1 MIIFWIVAALLTIAA
16 LLFLLPPLLQRVRTL
31 GEGESVVER
40 DTLNVSVYK
49 DQIAELEQDLLN
61 DVITQDQCEQ
71 GKQEL
76 ERRLLED
83 VTDTAGSGEKVTVAG
98 VSNVTAAVVTVIV
111 IATSLSLY
119 LTFGKPELVV
129 PVDVAEA
136 PKVAEDMTQEEMTD
150 QVAKMVSQLSAR
162 LEKDP
167 SDVQGWA
174 MLGRSYYALSRY
186 GDAVAAFSK
195 AVSIVDNDAQ
205 LLTDYADAMAMSSGE
220 QTLEGRPMQLIMR
233 ALNLDPQNQKALWLA
248 GTAAYERA
256 DFENALIYWKRILA
270 MLPPDSQTARTMAGN
285 IAETE
290 QLMLAQRNNANGG
303 AGAPSADT
311 TSQGAI
317 PGTGEPTAGATV
329 SGVVTLSQSLA
340 AEVLPTD
347 TIYIFARAMQGPRM
361 PLAILRTEAGK
372 MPIEFTLDD
381 SMAMDASM
389 NLSSASEVM
398 VMARISRSGNA
409 TPQSGDMQ
417 GGIQNVKIGTA
428 GIEIVIDEVIP

>member
-1 MIIFWIVAALLTIAA
+1 MIIFWIVAALLTLAA
-16 LLFLLPPLLQRVRTL
+16 LLFLLPPLLQL
-31 GEGESVVER
+31 GKKDSEFVVEQ
-40 DTLNVSVYK
+40 DELNVSIYR
-49 DQIAELEQDLLN
+49 DQMIELENDLLN
-61 DVITQDQCEQ
+61 DVITKDQCEQ
-71 GKQEL
+71 GKLEL
-76 ERRLLED
+76 EQRLLED
-83 VTDTAGSGEKVTVAG
+83 VGVTSGSEEKTRAGASKLTAGI
-98 VSNVTAAVVTVIV
+98 VSIAVVAITVP
-111 IATSLSLY
+111 LY
-119 LTFGKPELVV
+119 LLLGKLELVAPVAQEVAV
-129 PVDVAEA
+129 PSKAAAE
-136 PKVAEDMTQEEMTD
+136 MSQQEMTD
-150 QVAKMVSQLSAR
+150 QVAMMVSQLSAR

-195 AVSIVDNDAQ
+195 AVTIVDNDAQ

-256 DFENALIYWKRILA
+256 DFESALIYWRRILA
-270 MLPPDSQTARTMAGN
+270 MLDPNSQTAQTMAGN

-290 QLMLAQRNNANGG
+290 QLMQAQRANANGG
-303 AGAPSADT
+303 TAAMPSSAAASPAVSSGAGS
-311 TSQGAI
+311 
-317 PGTGEPTAGATV
+317 TV

-340 AEVLPTD
+340 TEVLPTD

-361 PLAILRTEAGK
+361 PLAILRSEAGK

-389 NLSSASEVM
+389 NLSSTNEVT

-417 GGIQNVKIGTA
+417 GGLQNVKIGA
-428 GIEIVIDEVIP
+428 SGIEIVIDEVLP

>member
-1 MIIFWIVAALLTIAA
+1 MIIFWIVAALLTLAA
-16 LLFLLPPLLQRVRTL
+16 LLFLLPPLLQL
-31 GEGESVVER
+31 GKKDSEFVVEQ
-40 DTLNVSVYK
+40 DALNVSIYK
-49 DQIAELEQDLLN
+49 DQMIELENDLLN
-61 DVITQDQCEQ
+61 DIITKDQCAQ
-71 GKQEL
+71 GQLEL
-76 ERRLLED
+76 EQRLLED
-83 VTDTAGSGEKVTVAG
+83 VALPSVDEKQSAAGANK
-98 VSNVTAAVVTVIV
+98 VTAAIVSLVVVALTVP
-111 IATSLSLY
+111 LY
-119 LTFGKPELVV
+119 LQLGKVELVV
-129 PVDVAEA
+129 PMAQAISIPQAATE
-136 PKVAEDMTQEEMTD
+136 MNQEEMTD
-150 QVAKMVSQLSAR
+150 QVSMMVSQLSAR

-174 MLGRSYYALSRY
+174 MLGRSYYALNRY

-256 DFENALIYWKRILA
+256 DFESALIYWKRIYA
-270 MLPPDSQTARTMAGN
+270 MLDPNSQTAQTMAGN

-290 QLMLAQRNNANGG
+290 RLMQSQRANSG
-303 AGAPSADT
+303 AS
-311 TSQGAI
+311 S
-317 PGTGEPTAGATV
+317 TAGIAASASATVPAGSVV

-340 AEVLPTD
+340 ADVLPTD

-361 PLAILRTEAGK
+361 PLAILKTEASK
-372 MPIEFTLDD
+372 MPIEFILDD

-389 NLSSASEVM
+389 NLSSTSTVM

-417 GGIQNVKIGTA
+417 GGVQNVKIGTS

>member
-1 MIIFWIVAALLTIAA
+1 MIIFWIVAALLTLAA
-16 LLFLLPPLLQRVRTL
+16 LLFLLPPLLQL
-31 GEGESVVER
+31 GKKQDEVVIEQ
-40 DTLNVSVYK
+40 DALNVSIYK
-49 DQIAELEQDLLN
+49 DQLAELEQDLLN

-76 ERRLLED
+76 EHRLLED
-83 VTDTAGSGEKVTVAG
+83 VTGEAGSVATSAEGSSKITAG
-98 VSNVTAAVVTVIV
+98 VVTVVV
-111 IATSLSLY
+111 IAMTVLLY
-119 LTFGKPELVV
+119 LQLGKLELVA
-129 PVDVAEA
+129 PVAENDTIA
-136 PKVAEDMTQEEMTD
+136 PKIAPEMSQDEIVD
-150 QVAKMVSQLSAR
+150 QVAMMVSQLSAR

-186 GDAVAAFSK
+186 GDAVAAFAK

-256 DFENALIYWKRILA
+256 DFESALIYWKRIYS
-270 MLPPDSQTARTMAGN
+270 MLDPNSQTGQTMAGN

-290 QLMLAQRNNANGG
+290 QLMQAQRANANGD
-303 AGAPSADT
+303 SAAV
-311 TSQGAI
+311 TSPA
-317 PGTGEPTAGATV
+317 ATPATQPAKV

-361 PLAILRTEAGK
+361 PLAILKTEAGK

-389 NLSSASEVM
+389 NLSSTTEVM

-409 TPQSGDMQ
+409 TPQSGDLQ
-417 GGIQNVKIGTA
+417 GGVQNVKIGA
-428 GIEIVIDEVIP
+428 SGIEIVIDEVIP

>member
-1 MIIFWIVAALLTIAA
+1 MIIFWIVAALLTLAA
-16 LLFLLPPLLQRVRTL
+16 LLFLLPPLLQL
-31 GEGESVVER
+31 GKKDSEFVVEQ
-40 DTLNVSVYK
+40 DALNVSIYK
-49 DQIAELEQDLLN
+49 DQMIELENDLLN
-61 DVITQDQCEQ
+61 DVITKDQCEQ
-71 GKQEL
+71 GKLEL
-76 ERRLLED
+76 EQRLLED
-83 VTDTAGSGEKVTVAG
+83 VAVTSSGEKKARTGASKLTAGIVSLVVVAITVP
-98 VSNVTAAVVTVIV
+98 
-111 IATSLSLY
+111 LY
-119 LTFGKPELVV
+119 LQLGKIELVA
-129 PVDVAEA
+129 PVAQDVSIPQAAGE
-136 PKVAEDMTQEEMTD
+136 MTQEEMTD
-150 QVAKMVSQLSAR
+150 QVAMMVSQLSAR

-186 GDAVAAFSK
+186 GDAVAAFSR

-256 DFENALIYWKRILA
+256 DFESALIYWKRILA
-270 MLPPDSQTARTMAGN
+270 MLDPNSQTARTMAGN

-290 QLMLAQRNNANGG
+290 QLMQSQRASSGGGNAVGIAASATAAPATTAP
-303 AGAPSADT
+303 AGS
-311 TSQGAI
+311 
-317 PGTGEPTAGATV
+317 TV

-347 TIYIFARAMQGPRM
+347 TIYIFARAMRGPRM
-361 PLAILRTEAGK
+361 PLAILKTEAGK

-389 NLSSASEVM
+389 NLSSTSEVM

-417 GGIQNVKIGTA
+417 GGVQNVKIGTS

>member
-1 MIIFWIVAALLTIAA
+1 MIIFWIVAALLTLAA
-16 LLFLLPPLLQRVRTL
+16 LLFILPPLLQL
-31 GEGESVVER
+31 GKKDSEFVVEQ
-40 DTLNVSVYK
+40 DALNISIYK
-49 DQIAELEQDLLN
+49 DQMIELENDLLN
-61 DVITQDQCEQ
+61 DIITKDQCEQ
-71 GKQEL
+71 GKLEL
-76 ERRLLED
+76 EQRLLED
-83 VTDTAGSGEKVTVAG
+83 VALPSSGGEKRSGAGASKLTAGIVSFAMVAITVP
-98 VSNVTAAVVTVIV
+98 
-111 IATSLSLY
+111 LY
-119 LTFGKPELVV
+119 LQLGKIELVV
-129 PVDVAEA
+129 PMAQEISIPQA
-136 PKVAEDMTQEEMTD
+136 TGELSQEEMTD
-150 QVAKMVSQLSAR
+150 QVAMMVSQLSAR

-174 MLGRSYYALSRY
+174 MLGRSYYALNRY

-256 DFENALIYWKRILA
+256 DFESALIYWKRIYA
-270 MLPPDSQTARTMAGN
+270 MLDPNSQTARTMAGN
-285 IAETE
+285 ITETE
-290 QLMLAQRNNANGG
+290 QLMQSQRASSDGGNAVGIAASATAAPVNTAS
-303 AGAPSADT
+303 AGS
-311 TSQGAI
+311 S
-317 PGTGEPTAGATV
+317 V
-329 SGVVTLSQSLA
+329 SGVVTLSQALA

-347 TIYIFARAMQGPRM
+347 TIYIFARAMRGPRM
-361 PLAILRTEAGK
+361 PLAILKTEAGK

-389 NLSSASEVM
+389 NLSSTSEVM

-417 GGIQNVKIGTA
+417 GGVQNVKIGA
-428 GIEIVIDEVIP
+428 SGIEIVIDEVIP

>member
-1 MIIFWIVAALLTIAA
+1 MIIFWIVAALLTLAA
-16 LLFLLPPLLQRVRTL
+16 LLFLLPPLLQL
-31 GEGESVVER
+31 GKKDSEYVIEQ
-40 DTLNVSVYK
+40 DALNVSIYK
-49 DQIAELEQDLLN
+49 DQIIELEQDLLN
-61 DVITQDQCEQ
+61 DIITKDQCEQ

-76 ERRLLED
+76 EQRLLED
-83 VTDTAGSGEKVTVAG
+83 VTVTSDGEKKAAAGASKITAGVVSLLVVAIS
-98 VSNVTAAVVTVIV
+98 VP
-111 IATSLSLY
+111 LY
-119 LTFGKPELVV
+119 LQLGKVELVEG
-129 PVDVAEA
+129 VAEEIA
-136 PKVAEDMTQEEMTD
+136 VPRAASEMTQEEMTD
-150 QVAKMVSQLSAR
+150 QVAMMVSQLSAR

-167 SDVQGWA
+167 GDVQGWA

-195 AVSIVDNDAQ
+195 AVSIVDNDPQ

-256 DFENALIYWKRILA
+256 DFESALIYWRRILA
-270 MLPPDSQTARTMAGN
+270 TLDPNSETARTMAGN

-290 QLMLAQRNNANGG
+290 QLMQSQRANSNASSNGG
-303 AGAPSADT
+303 TANIPASAAGAPVAAAVVSK
-311 TSQGAI
+311 
-317 PGTGEPTAGATV
+317 V

-361 PLAILRTEAGK
+361 PLAILKTEAAK

-389 NLSSASEVM
+389 NLSSTTEVM

-417 GGIQNVKIGTA
+417 GGIQNVKIGA
-428 GIEIVIDEVIP
+428 SGIEIVIDEVIP

>member
-1 MIIFWIVAALLTIAA
+1 MIIFWIVAALLTLAA
-16 LLFLLPPLLQRVRTL
+16 LLFLLPPLLQL
-31 GEGESVVER
+31 GKKDSEFVVEQ
-40 DTLNVSVYK
+40 DALNVSIYK
-49 DQIAELEQDLLN
+49 DQMIELENDLLN
-61 DVITQDQCEQ
+61 DVITKDQCAQ
-71 GKQEL
+71 GRQEL
-76 ERRLLED
+76 EQRMLED
-83 VTDTAGSGEKVTVAG
+83 VVLPSDGEKKARTGASKVTAGVVSLVVVALTVP
-98 VSNVTAAVVTVIV
+98 
-111 IATSLSLY
+111 LY
-119 LTFGKPELVV
+119 LHLGKLELVAPVAQEIAV
-129 PVDVAEA
+129 PQAAGE
-136 PKVAEDMTQEEMTD
+136 MTQDEMAD
-150 QVAKMVSQLSAR
+150 QVAMMVSQLSAR

-174 MLGRSYYALSRY
+174 MLGRSYYALNRY

-256 DFENALIYWKRILA
+256 DFESALIYWRRILA
-270 MLPPDSQTARTMAGN
+270 MLDPNSQTAQTMAGN

-290 QLMLAQRNNANGG
+290 QLMQSQRANSGDGSVASIPTSATAAPVPSSSGG
-303 AGAPSADT
+303 S
-311 TSQGAI
+311 
-317 PGTGEPTAGATV
+317 TV

-347 TIYIFARAMQGPRM
+347 TIYIFARAMRGPRM
-361 PLAILRTEAGK
+361 PLAILKTEAGK

-389 NLSSASEVM
+389 NLSSTSEVM

-417 GGIQNVKIGTA
+417 GGVQNVKIGA
-428 GIEIVIDEVIP
+428 SGIEIVIDEVIP

>member
-1 MIIFWIVAALLTIAA
+1 MIIFWIVAALLTLAA
-16 LLFLLPPLLQRVRTL
+16 LLFLLPPLLQL
-31 GEGESVVER
+31 GKKDSEYVIEQ
-40 DTLNVSVYK
+40 DALNVSIYK
-49 DQIAELEQDLLN
+49 DQIIELEQDLLN
-61 DVITQDQCEQ
+61 DIITKDQCEQ

-76 ERRLLED
+76 EQRLLED
-83 VTDTAGSGEKVTVAG
+83 VTVTSDGEKKAAAGASKITAGVVSLLVVAIS
-98 VSNVTAAVVTVIV
+98 VP
-111 IATSLSLY
+111 LY
-119 LTFGKPELVV
+119 LQLGKIELVEG
-129 PVDVAEA
+129 VAEEIA
-136 PKVAEDMTQEEMTD
+136 VPRAASEMTQEEMTD
-150 QVAKMVSQLSAR
+150 QVAMMVSQLSAR

-167 SDVQGWA
+167 GDVQGWA

-195 AVSIVDNDAQ
+195 AVSIVDNDPQ

-256 DFENALIYWKRILA
+256 DFESALIYWRRILA
-270 MLPPDSQTARTMAGN
+270 TLDPNSETARTMAGN

-290 QLMLAQRNNANGG
+290 QLMQSQRANSNASSNGG
-303 AGAPSADT
+303 TANIPASAAGAPVAAAVVSK
-311 TSQGAI
+311 
-317 PGTGEPTAGATV
+317 V

-361 PLAILRTEAGK
+361 PLAILKTEAAK

-389 NLSSASEVM
+389 NLSSTTEVM

-417 GGIQNVKIGTA
+417 GGIQNVKIGA
-428 GIEIVIDEVIP
+428 SGIEIVIDEVIP

>member
-1 MIIFWIVAALLTIAA
+1 MIIFWIVAALLTVAA
-16 LLFLLPPLLQRVRTL
+16 LLFLLPPLLQSRQQQD
-31 GEGESVVER
+31 EVVIEQ
-40 DTLNVSVYK
+40 DALNVSIYK
-49 DQIAELEQDLLN
+49 DQIIELEQDLLN
-61 DVITQDQCEQ
+61 DVITEDQFEQ

-76 ERRLLED
+76 EHRLLED
-83 VTDTAGSGEKVTVAG
+83 VSAEPGKPRDKTITGVSKITAGIVT
-98 VSNVTAAVVTVIV
+98 TVV
-111 IATSLSLY
+111 IASSLSLY
-119 LTFGKPELVV
+119 MYLGKPALVAPV
-129 PVDVAEA
+129 PETMA
-136 PKVAEDMTQEEMTD
+136 PKVADEMTPQEMTD
-150 QVAKMVSQLSAR
+150 QIAMMVSQLSAR
-162 LEKDP
+162 LEEDP

-220 QTLEGRPMQLIMR
+220 QTLEGRPMELIMR
-233 ALNLDPQNQKALWLA
+233 ALNLDPANQKALWLA

-256 DFENALIYWKRILA
+256 DFETALIYWRRILA
-270 MLPPDSQTARTMAGN
+270 TLDPSSQTAQTMAGN

-290 QLMLAQRNNANGG
+290 QLLMAQRANENG
-303 AGAPSADT
+303 AATAPSSAAATAATASD
-311 TSQGAI
+311 GAKI
-317 PGTGEPTAGATV
+317 

-347 TIYIFARAMQGPRM
+347 TVYIFARAMQGPRM
-361 PLAILRTEAGK
+361 PLAILKTEAGK

-389 NLSSASEVM
+389 NLSTTNEVA
-398 VMARISRSGNA
+398 VTARISRSGDA

-417 GGIQNVKIGTA
+417 GSLQNVKIGAT
-428 GIEIVIDEVIP
+428 GIEIVIDEVLP

>member
-1 MIIFWIVAALLTIAA
+1 MIIFWIVAALLTLAA
-16 LLFLLPPLLQRVRTL
+16 LLFLLPPLLQL
-31 GEGESVVER
+31 GKKDSEFVVEQ
-40 DTLNVSVYK
+40 DALNVSIYK
-49 DQIAELEQDLLN
+49 DQMIELENDLLN
-61 DVITQDQCEQ
+61 DVITKDQCEQ
-71 GKQEL
+71 GKLEL
-76 ERRLLED
+76 EQRLLED
-83 VTDTAGSGEKVTVAG
+83 VALPSSGEKKITGA
-98 VSNVTAAVVTVIV
+98 SKLTAAIVSLVVVAITVP
-111 IATSLSLY
+111 LY
-119 LTFGKPELVV
+119 LQLGKVELVA
-129 PVDVAEA
+129 PVAQEISIPQA
-136 PKVAEDMTQEEMTD
+136 TGELTQEEMTD
-150 QVAKMVSQLSAR
+150 QVSMMVSQLSAR

-256 DFENALIYWKRILA
+256 DFESALIYWKRILA
-270 MLPPDSQTARTMAGN
+270 MLDPNSQTAQTMAGN

-290 QLMLAQRNNANGG
+290 QLMQSQRASSGGGNAVGI
-303 AGAPSADT
+303 AASAT
-311 TSQGAI
+311 TPVTTESSGSS
-317 PGTGEPTAGATV
+317 V

-340 AEVLPTD
+340 AQVLPTD
-347 TIYIFARAMQGPRM
+347 TIYIFARAMHGLRM
-361 PLAILRTEAGK
+361 PLAILKTEASK

-389 NLSSASEVM
+389 NLSSTSEVM

-417 GGIQNVKIGTA
+417 GGVQNVKIGA
-428 GIEIVIDEVIP
+428 SGIEIVIDEVIP

>member
-16 LLFLLPPLLQRVRTL
+16 LLFLLPPLLQL
-31 GEGESVVER
+31 GRNQDEAAIAQ
-40 DTLNVSVYK
+40 DALNVSIYK
-49 DQIAELEQDLLN
+49 DQMAELEQDLLN

-76 ERRLLED
+76 ERRMLED
-83 VTDTAGSGEKVTVAG
+83 VAEPVDGAASVSSSFAAGGASKVAAGFVTV
-98 VSNVTAAVVTVIV
+98 VV
-111 IATSLSLY
+111 IASSLSLY
-119 LTFGKPELVV
+119 LTLGKPGLVA
-129 PVDVAEA
+129 PVEETLTPKIAEN
-136 PKVAEDMTQEEMTD
+136 MTQEEMTD
-150 QVAKMVSQLSAR
+150 QVSMMVSQLSAR
-162 LEKDP
+162 LEEDP

-186 GDAVAAFSK
+186 GDAVAAFSR

-256 DFENALIYWKRILA
+256 DFEAALLYWKRILS
-270 MLPPDSQTARTMAGN
+270 MLDPNSQTARTMAGN

-290 QLMLAQRNNANGG
+290 QLMLAQRGNSDG
-303 AGAPSADT
+303 AAPAGVAAAAVPAQSSA
-311 TSQGAI
+311 
-317 PGTGEPTAGATV
+317 AGSTV

-347 TIYIFARAMQGPRM
+347 TIYIFARATSGPRM
-361 PLAILRTEAGK
+361 PLAILRSEAGE

-389 NLSSASEVM
+389 NLSSTTEVM
-398 VMARISRSGNA
+398 VVARVSRSGNA

-417 GGIQNVKIGTA
+417 GEVHNVKIGA
-428 GIEIVIDEVIP
+428 SGIEITIDEVIP

>member
-16 LLFLLPPLLQRVRTL
+16 LLFLLPPLLQRIRNH
-31 GEGESVVER
+31 EGIVIEQDVV
-40 DTLNVSVYK
+40 NVSIYK
-49 DQIAELEQDLLN
+49 DQIAELKQDLMN
-61 DVITQDQCEQ
+61 DVITHDQYEQ
-71 GKQEL
+71 GQQEL

-83 VTDTAGSGEKVTVAG
+83 VTVATGGKKAAEAGIHG
-98 VSNVTAAVVTVIV
+98 VTAAVVSVVV

-119 LTFGKPELVV
+119 LTFGKPELVA
-129 PVDVAEA
+129 PVDVTEA
-136 PKVAEDMTQEEMTD
+136 PTVSENMTQEEMTD
-150 QVAKMVSQLSAR
+150 QVAMMVSQLSAR

-220 QTLEGRPMQLIMR
+220 QTLEGRPMELIMR

-256 DFENALIYWKRILA
+256 DFESALIYWRRILA
-270 MLPPDSQTARTMAGN
+270 MLPPDSQTAKTMAGN

-290 QLMLAQRNNANGG
+290 QLMLAQQNNANGG
-303 AGAPSADT
+303 GSTPLSDT
-311 TSQGAI
+311 LSQGTLSE
-317 PGTGEPTAGATV
+317 GGGAVSGSSV

-347 TIYIFARAMQGPRM
+347 TVYIFARMMNGPRM

-417 GGIQNVKIGTA
+417 GGVQNVKIGTA

>member
-1 MIIFWIVAALLTIAA
+1 MIIFWVVAALLTIAA
-16 LLFLLPPLLQRVRTL
+16 LLFLLPPLLQRIRGQDGV
-31 GEGESVVER
+31 VVEQ
-40 DTLNVSVYK
+40 DAVNVSIYK
-49 DQIAELEQDLLN
+49 DQMAELEQDLLN
-61 DVITQDQCEQ
+61 DVITQDQYEQ
-71 GKQEL
+71 GHQEL

-83 VTDTAGSGEKVTVAG
+83 VTATAGSGSKAAATGRSGIAAG
-98 VSNVTAAVVTVIV
+98 VVSVVV
-111 IATSLSLY
+111 IAISLSLY
-119 LTFGKPELVV
+119 LVLGKPELVV
-129 PVDVAEA
+129 PVDVSEA
-136 PKVAEDMTQEEMTD
+136 PQVAENMTQEQMVD
-150 QVAKMVSQLSAR
+150 QVTKMVSQLSAR
-162 LEKDP
+162 LEEDP

-220 QTLEGRPMQLIMR
+220 QTLEGRPMELIMR

-256 DFENALIYWKRILA
+256 DFESALVYWKRILA
-270 MLPPDSQTARTMAGN
+270 MLPPGSQTAQTMAGN

-290 QLMLAQRNNANGG
+290 QLMIAQRNNADGS
-303 AGAPSADT
+303 AGASSGNAMGQGATSGGSVTPSA
-311 TSQGAI
+311 AK
-317 PGTGEPTAGATV
+317 V

-340 AEVLPTD
+340 TEVLPTD
-347 TIYIFARAMQGPRM
+347 TIYIFARAMNGPRM
-361 PLAILRTEAGK
+361 PLAILRTEAGN

>member
-1 MIIFWIVAALLTIAA
+1 MIIFWIVAALLTLAA
-16 LLFLLPPLLQRVRTL
+16 LLFLLPPLLQL
-31 GEGESVVER
+31 GKKDSEYVIEQ
-40 DTLNVSVYK
+40 DALNVSIYK
-49 DQIAELEQDLLN
+49 DQIIELEQDLLN
-61 DVITQDQCEQ
+61 DIITKDQCEQ

-76 ERRLLED
+76 EQRLLED
-83 VTDTAGSGEKVTVAG
+83 VTVTSDGAKKAVAGASKITAGVVSLLVVAIS
-98 VSNVTAAVVTVIV
+98 VP
-111 IATSLSLY
+111 LY
-119 LTFGKPELVV
+119 LQLGKIELVES
-129 PVDVAEA
+129 VAEEIA
-136 PKVAEDMTQEEMTD
+136 VPRAATEMTQEEMTD
-150 QVAKMVSQLSAR
+150 QVAMMVSQLSAR

-256 DFENALIYWKRILA
+256 DFESALIYWRRILA
-270 MLPPDSQTARTMAGN
+270 TLDPNSETARTMAGN

-290 QLMLAQRNNANGG
+290 QLMQSQRANSNGSSNSG
-303 AGAPSADT
+303 SANIPASAAGAPVA
-311 TSQGAI
+311 AA
-317 PGTGEPTAGATV
+317 AGSKV

-361 PLAILRTEAGK
+361 PLAILKTEAAK

-389 NLSSASEVM
+389 NLSSTTEVM

-417 GGIQNVKIGTA
+417 GGIQNVKIGA
-428 GIEIVIDEVIP
+428 SGIEIVIDEVIP

>member
-1 MIIFWIVAALLTIAA
+1 MIIFWIVAALLTVAA
-16 LLFLLPPLLQRVRTL
+16 LLFLLPPLLQL
-31 GEGESVVER
+31 GKNDDEVAVEQ
-40 DTLNVSVYK
+40 DALNVSIYK

-61 DVITQDQCEQ
+61 DVITQEQCEL

-83 VTDTAGSGEKVTVAG
+83 VAVTAGGEEKVAATASKATAG
-98 VSNVTAAVVTVIV
+98 AVSAVV
-111 IATSLSLY
+111 IATTLAVY
-119 LTFGKPELVV
+119 LILGQPELVE
-129 PVDVAEA
+129 PVEESVAPRVVENMSQ
-136 PKVAEDMTQEEMTD
+136 DEMVD
-150 QVAKMVSQLSAR
+150 QVALMVSQLSAR

-186 GDAVAAFSK
+186 GDAVAAFSR

-233 ALNLDPQNQKALWLA
+233 ALDLDPQNQKALWLA

-256 DFENALIYWKRILA
+256 DFESALVYWKRIYA
-270 MLPPDSQTARTMAGN
+270 MLEPNSQTAQTMAGN

-290 QLMLAQRNNANGG
+290 QLMLAQRANTNGG
-303 AGAPSADT
+303 DADATSA
-311 TSQGAI
+311 TSEIRAK
-317 PGTGEPTAGATV
+317 GATV

-340 AEVLPTD
+340 TEVLPTD
-347 TIYIFARAMQGPRM
+347 TVYIFARATNGPRM

-389 NLSSASEVM
+389 NLSSTTEVT
-398 VMARISRSGNA
+398 VMARVSRSGNA

-417 GGIQNVKIGTA
+417 GALQNVKIGAA

>member
-1 MIIFWIVAALLTIAA
+1 MIIFWIVAALLTLAA
-16 LLFLLPPLLQRVRTL
+16 LLFLLPPLLQL
-31 GEGESVVER
+31 GKKDDEYVIEQDE
-40 DTLNVSVYK
+40 LNVSIYK
-49 DQIAELEQDLLN
+49 DQMIELEQDLLN
-61 DVITQDQCEQ
+61 DVITKDQCEQ

-76 ERRLLED
+76 EQRLLED
-83 VTDTAGSGEKVTVAG
+83 VTVTSGGATARAAGASKITAGI
-98 VSNVTAAVVTVIV
+98 VSLAVVAITVP
-111 IATSLSLY
+111 LY
-119 LTFGKPELVV
+119 LQLGKVELVDPVAQEVAV
-129 PVDVAEA
+129 PSKAAGE
-136 PKVAEDMTQEEMTD
+136 MTQEEMTD
-150 QVAKMVSQLSAR
+150 QVAMMVSQLSAR

-256 DFENALIYWKRILA
+256 DFESALIYWRRILA
-270 MLPPDSQTARTMAGN
+270 MLDPNSETARTMAGN

-290 QLMLAQRNNANGG
+290 QLMQSQRSNSS
-303 AGAPSADT
+303 AGSNSGSASIPASATAAPVA
-311 TSQGAI
+311 AA
-317 PGTGEPTAGATV
+317 AGSKV

-347 TIYIFARAMQGPRM
+347 TIYIFARAMRGPRM
-361 PLAILRTEAGK
+361 PLAILKTEAGK

-389 NLSSASEVM
+389 NLSSTTEVM

-417 GGIQNVKIGTA
+417 GGVQNVKIGA
-428 GIEIVIDEVIP
+428 SGIEIVIDEVIP

>member
-1 MIIFWIVAALLTIAA
+1 MIIFWIVAVLLTLAA
-16 LLFLLPPLLQRVRTL
+16 LLFLLPPLLQL
-31 GEGESVVER
+31 GKKESEFVIEQ
-40 DTLNVSVYK
+40 DALNVSIYK
-49 DQIAELEQDLLN
+49 DQMIELENDLLN
-61 DVITQDQCEQ
+61 DIITKDQCEQ
-71 GKQEL
+71 GKLEL
-76 ERRLLED
+76 EQRLLED
-83 VTDTAGSGEKVTVAG
+83 VALPADGEKRSRAGASKITAGIVSLVVVGITVP
-98 VSNVTAAVVTVIV
+98 
-111 IATSLSLY
+111 LY
-119 LTFGKPELVV
+119 LQLGKVELVA
-129 PVDVAEA
+129 PAAQEVALPSKAGGE
-136 PKVAEDMTQEEMTD
+136 MTAGEMTD
-150 QVAKMVSQLSAR
+150 QVSMMVSQLSAR

-256 DFENALIYWKRILA
+256 DFESALIYWKRILA
-270 MLPPDSQTARTMAGN
+270 MLDPDSQTARTMAGN

-290 QLMLAQRNNANGG
+290 QLMQSQRASSTGG
-303 AGAPSADT
+303 DAVGIAASATAAAVTTTASAGS
-311 TSQGAI
+311 
-317 PGTGEPTAGATV
+317 TV

-347 TIYIFARAMQGPRM
+347 TIYIFARAMSGPRM
-361 PLAILRTEAGK
+361 PLAILKTEAGK
-372 MPIEFTLDD
+372 MPIEFTLND

-389 NLSSASEVM
+389 NLSSTSEVM

-417 GGIQNVKIGTA
+417 GGVQNVKIGA
-428 GIEIVIDEVIP
+428 SGIEIVIDEVIP

>member
-1 MIIFWIVAALLTIAA
+1 MIIFWVVVALLTIAA
-16 LLFLLPPLLQRVRTL
+16 LLFLVPPLLQL
-31 GEGESVVER
+31 GARREETAIEQDV
-40 DTLNVSVYK
+40 LNVSVYR
-49 DQIAELEQDLLN
+49 DQIVELEQDLLN
-61 DVITQDQCEQ
+61 DVITQDQHDQ

-76 ERRLLED
+76 ERRLLDD
-83 VTDTAGSGEKVTVAG
+83 VSGGSGSAKATGASGVAAG
-98 VSNVTAAVVTVIV
+98 VVSSLV
-111 IATSLSLY
+111 IAASLSLY
-119 LTFGKPELVV
+119 LTIGKPGLVS
-129 PVDVAEA
+129 PTPAEVTT
-136 PKVAEDMTQEEMTD
+136 PRVSENMSQEEMAD
-150 QVAKMVSQLSAR
+150 QVAMMVNQLSAR
-162 LEKDP
+162 LEQDP

-174 MLGRSYYALSRY
+174 MLGRSYYALGRY

-205 LLTDYADAMAMSSGE
+205 LLTDFADAIAMSSGE
-220 QTLEGRPMQLIMR
+220 QTLEGRPMQLIQR
-233 ALNLDPQNQKALWLA
+233 ALDLDPQNQKALWLA

-256 DFENALIYWKRILA
+256 DFESALIYWKRIYA
-270 MLPPDSQTARTMAGN
+270 MLPPDSPTAQTMAGN

-290 QLMLAQRNNANGG
+290 QLMMAQRSSTGG
-303 AGAPSADT
+303 GEIPSVT
-311 TSQGAI
+311 
-317 PGTGEPTAGATV
+317 GTPLPAAEMATV

-361 PLAILRTEAGK
+361 PLAILRSEAGK

-398 VMARISRSGNA
+398 VVARISRSGNA

-417 GGIQNVKIGTA
+417 GAVQNVQIGAT
-428 GIEIVIDEVIP
+428 GIEIVIDEVIQ

>member
-1 MIIFWIVAALLTIAA
+1 MIIFWIVAALLTLAA
-16 LLFLLPPLLQRVRTL
+16 LLFLLPPLLQL
-31 GEGESVVER
+31 GKKESEYAIEQ
-40 DTLNVSVYK
+40 DALNVSVYK
-49 DQIAELEQDLLN
+49 DQMAELEQDLLN
-61 DVITQDQCEQ
+61 DVITKEQCEQ

-76 ERRLLED
+76 EQRLLED
-83 VTDTAGSGEKVTVAG
+83 VTVTSNGATKSSMGGSKITAGVVSLLVVAIS
-98 VSNVTAAVVTVIV
+98 VP
-111 IATSLSLY
+111 LY
-119 LTFGKPELVV
+119 LQLGKVELVES
-129 PVDVAEA
+129 VAEEIA
-136 PKVAEDMTQEEMTD
+136 VPKAATEMTQEEMTD
-150 QVAKMVSQLSAR
+150 QVAMMVSQLSAR

-256 DFENALIYWKRILA
+256 DFESALIYWRRILA
-270 MLPPDSQTARTMAGN
+270 TLDPNSETARTMVGN

-290 QLMLAQRNNANGG
+290 QLMQSQRANSNGG
-303 AGAPSADT
+303 SASIPASATAAPRAAAAGSK
-311 TSQGAI
+311 
-317 PGTGEPTAGATV
+317 V

-361 PLAILRTEAGK
+361 PLAILKTEAAK

-389 NLSSASEVM
+389 NLSSTSEVM

-417 GGIQNVKIGTA
+417 GGVQNVKIGA
-428 GIEIVIDEVIP
+428 SGIEIVIDEVIP

>member
-1 MIIFWIVAALLTIAA
+1 MIIFWIVAALLTLAG
-16 LLFLLPPLLQRVRTL
+16 LLFILPPLLQL
-31 GEGESVVER
+31 GKKDSEFVIEQ
-40 DTLNVSVYK
+40 DALNVSIYK
-49 DQIAELEQDLLN
+49 DQMIELEQDLLN
-61 DVITQDQCEQ
+61 DIITRDQCEQ
-71 GKQEL
+71 GKLEL
-76 ERRLLED
+76 EQRLLED
-83 VTDTAGSGEKVTVAG
+83 VALTSASDVKARAGASKLTAGIVSLLVVAITVP
-98 VSNVTAAVVTVIV
+98 
-111 IATSLSLY
+111 LY
-119 LTFGKPELVV
+119 LQLGKIELVV
-129 PVDVAEA
+129 PVAQEISI
-136 PKVAEDMTQEEMTD
+136 PQPTGEMTQEEMTD
-150 QVAKMVSQLSAR
+150 QVGMMVSQLSAR

-256 DFENALIYWKRILA
+256 DFESALIYWKRIYA
-270 MLPPDSQTARTMAGN
+270 MLEPGSQTAQTMAGN

-290 QLMLAQRNNANGG
+290 QLMQSQRASSGGGNAVGI
-303 AGAPSADT
+303 AASA
-311 TSQGAI
+311 
-317 PGTGEPTAGATV
+317 TATPFNTASASSSV

-340 AEVLPTD
+340 TEVLPTD
-347 TIYIFARAMQGPRM
+347 TIYIFARAMRGPRM
-361 PLAILRTEAGK
+361 PLAILKTEASK

-389 NLSSASEVM
+389 NLSSTSEVM

-417 GGIQNVKIGTA
+417 GGVQNVKIGTS

>member
-1 MIIFWIVAALLTIAA
+1 MIIFWIVAALLTLAA
-16 LLFLLPPLLQRVRTL
+16 LLFLLPPLLQL
-31 GEGESVVER
+31 GKKDSEYVVEQ
-40 DTLNVSVYK
+40 DELNVSIYK
-49 DQIAELEQDLLN
+49 DQMIELENDLLN
-61 DVITQDQCEQ
+61 DVITKDQCEQ

-76 ERRLLED
+76 EQRLLED
-83 VTDTAGSGEKVTVAG
+83 VAVTNGGEKKAVVGA
-98 VSNVTAAVVTVIV
+98 SKITAAVVSLVVVAITVP
-111 IATSLSLY
+111 LY
-119 LTFGKPELVV
+119 LQLGKLELVDPVAQEVAV
-129 PVDVAEA
+129 PSKAAAE
-136 PKVAEDMTQEEMTD
+136 MSQEEMTD

-162 LEKDP
+162 LEEDP

-205 LLTDYADAMAMSSGE
+205 LLTDYADAVAMSSGE

-256 DFENALIYWKRILA
+256 DFESALIYWRRILA
-270 MLPPDSQTARTMAGN
+270 MLDPNSQTARTMAGN

-290 QLMLAQRNNANGG
+290 QLMQSQRANSNGG
-303 AGAPSADT
+303 AVGIATSATAAPVAAPET
-311 TSQGAI
+311 TGGSK
-317 PGTGEPTAGATV
+317 V

-361 PLAILRTEAGK
+361 PLAILRTEANK

-389 NLSSASEVM
+389 NLSSTSEVM

-417 GGIQNVKIGTA
+417 GGVQNVKIGA
-428 GIEIVIDEVIP
+428 SGIEIVIDDVIP

>member
-1 MIIFWIVAALLTIAA
+1 MIIFWIVAALLTLAA
-16 LLFLLPPLLQRVRTL
+16 LLFLLPPLLQL
-31 GEGESVVER
+31 GKKDSDYVIEQ
-40 DTLNVSVYK
+40 DALNVSIYK
-49 DQIAELEQDLLN
+49 DQMIELEQDLLN
-61 DVITQDQCEQ
+61 DVITKDQCAQ

-76 ERRLLED
+76 EQRMLED
-83 VTDTAGSGEKVTVAG
+83 VKITSNGAKKAAAGASKI
-98 VSNVTAAVVTVIV
+98 TAAAVALLVVAISVP
-111 IATSLSLY
+111 LY
-119 LTFGKPELVV
+119 LQLGKIELVEA
-129 PVDVAEA
+129 VAEEIA
-136 PKVAEDMTQEEMTD
+136 VPKAATEMTQEEMTD
-150 QVAKMVSQLSAR
+150 QVAMMVSQLSTR

-256 DFENALIYWKRILA
+256 DFESALIYWRRILA
-270 MLPPDSQTARTMAGN
+270 TLDPNSETARTMAGN

-290 QLMLAQRNNANGG
+290 QLMQSQRASSNGG
-303 AGAPSADT
+303 SASIPASATGAPLA
-311 TSQGAI
+311 AA
-317 PGTGEPTAGATV
+317 AGSKV

-361 PLAILRTEAGK
+361 PLAILKTEAAK

-389 NLSSASEVM
+389 NLSSTTEVM

-417 GGIQNVKIGTA
+417 GGIQNVKIGA
-428 GIEIVIDEVIP
+428 SGIEIVIDEVIP